1 VDVAQALEQHAQV
14 QLAQAAHDG
23 LVRAVGALQP
33 QAGVFGHQLAHHL
46 PQALLVAAPPGRDGD
61 AVHRHRIGQRLQVDV
76 LVLGRVVQH
85 GVELQ
90 LVHLAD
96 GADVAR
102 PGAGH
107 LDVVLALLQVQVA
120 HLEGLAPSPT

>member
-1 VDVAQALEQHAQV
+1 
-14 QLAQAAHDG
+14 
-23 LVRAVGALQP
+23 
-33 QAGVFGHQLAHHL
+33 
-46 PQALLVAAPPGRDGD
+46 
-61 AVHRHRIGQRLQVDV
+61 VDV

-96 GADVAR
+96 GAVAR